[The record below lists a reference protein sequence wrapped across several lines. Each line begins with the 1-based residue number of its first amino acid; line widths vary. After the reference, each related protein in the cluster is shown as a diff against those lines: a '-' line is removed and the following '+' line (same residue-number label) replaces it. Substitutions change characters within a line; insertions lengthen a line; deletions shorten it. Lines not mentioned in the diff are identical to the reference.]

1 MNTIEANGRDVCN
14 LTPLHSGA
22 RERSLLG
29 RQNANNDDRCEA
41 MPSIL
46 VLPLPCTSAGTHR
59 GGRGSVEARDADM
72 NFQNGYL
79 SIIDTICIRFQRADN
94 ERHVR
99 TQFGHTE
106 NRFLRVSPYWRDRG
120 PTGRTS
126 TTLAADIVNTFSD
139 PAL

>member
-1 MNTIEANGRDVCN
+1 
-14 LTPLHSGA
+14 
-22 RERSLLG
+22 
-29 RQNANNDDRCEA
+29 
-41 MPSIL
+41 
-46 VLPLPCTSAGTHR
+46 
-59 GGRGSVEARDADM
+59 
-72 NFQNGYL
+72 
-79 SIIDTICIRFQRADN
+79 
-94 ERHVR
+94 VR